1 MAASLPSI
9 MRRLASMLYETLLL
23 LAIIFIAG
31 LIFSAVTHNAQS
43 PLFRLAFQAYL
54 VAVAGMYFIGFWIHG
69 GQTLAMKTW
78 RLRLARAD
86 GGPVR
91 FRQAVLR
98 YLLALIG
105 VFLLGFGIFW
115 AVFDRDRQFWH
126 DRVAGTRI
134 VSTD

>member
-1 MAASLPSI
+1 MAASPPSI
-9 MRRLASMLYETLLL
+9 MRRLASMLYETLLV

-31 LIFSAVTHNAQS
+31 LIFSTVTHNAQS
-43 PLFRLAFQAYL
+43 PLYRLAFQAYL
-54 VAVAGMYFIGFWIHG
+54 VVVVGIYFIGFWIHG

-98 YLLALIG
+98 YLLAMTG

-126 DRVAGTRI
+126 DHVAGTRI
-134 VSTD
+134 VFAD